1 MTKEQREERKKLF
14 SHLGVEI
21 PREQHE
27 RIRSYAKEHELTIS
41 QVVRRAIGEYL
52 AKSD

>member
-1 MTKEQREERKKLF
+1 MTKEQREERKKFF

-27 RIRSYAKEHELTIS
+27 RIRAYAKEHELSIS
-41 QVVRRAIGEYL
+41 QVVRKALAAYL
-52 AKSD
+52 AKSE